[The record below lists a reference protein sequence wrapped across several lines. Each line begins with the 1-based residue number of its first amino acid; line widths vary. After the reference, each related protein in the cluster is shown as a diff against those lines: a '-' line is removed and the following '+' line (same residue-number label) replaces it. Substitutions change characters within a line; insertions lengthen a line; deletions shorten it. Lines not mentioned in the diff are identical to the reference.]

1 MPVPPHITDHEALA
15 LEDLT
20 SKFADKPR
28 VRRWLIITAAQVQ
41 DAEDAGEQ
49 LLTDRLLE
57 NAEGVQ
63 LDIYGKLVGGPAE
76 WRGALTD
83 EEYARVILIAIS
95 VNQSDGR
102 IEDGPDGIGSLGGLS
117 IVSGLVGETI
127 RYSQHNPA
135 HYRLE
140 WIATTGYLSAD
151 MLQRLNESMPRITV
165 CGVSWSLIEAPVGP
179 FQFDVNG
186 FDRGKFARRVDD
198 G

>member
-1 MPVPPHITDHEALA
+1 MGVPPPIVDHVDRALA
-15 LEDLT
+15 ELL
-20 SKFADKPR
+20 SKFAEA
-28 VRRWLIITAAQVQ
+28 VRLRRLVTVEVTQVQ
-41 DAEDAGEQ
+41 EAEDAGEQ

-63 LDIYGKLVGGPAE
+63 LDIYGKIVGGPAE

-83 EEYARVILIAIS
+83 ADFLKVIEIAIS

-102 IEDGPDGIGSLGGLS
+102 IEDGEAGLGGLS
-117 IVSGLVGETI
+117 IIAALVGVKV

-140 WIATTGYLSAD
+140 WITATPVSAD
-151 MLQRLNESMPRITV
+151 MLQRINELMPRITV
-165 CGVSWSLIEAPVGP
+165 SGVSWSLIEAPVGP
-179 FQFDVNG
+179 FQLDVANL
-186 FDRGKFARRVDD
+186 DIGKLARRVDD